1 MRESG
6 QRNMAPATQDLL
18 QRIMTEREL
27 EHILSALCHMT
38 GNVAFDL
45 PDDAPR
51 EPQRCFQA
59 LLSQFLGKN
68 LAPIV

>member
-1 MRESG
+1 
-6 QRNMAPATQDLL
+6 MAPATQDLL
-18 QRIMTEREL
+18 LCIMNEREL

-38 GNVAFDL
+38 DNIAFDL

-51 EPQRCFQA
+51 KLQRCFQLHA

>member
-1 MRESG
+1 
-6 QRNMAPATQDLL
+6 MAPATQDLL
-18 QRIMTEREL
+18 LCIMNEREL

-38 GNVAFDL
+38 GNIAFDL

-51 EPQRCFQA
+51 KLQRCFQLHA